1 MKRISPPACWPLC
14 AINSVDTRSRKRN
27 NISHLNVQTAVL
39 GGGVS
44 AEDGAGA
51 IKMDNGLPT
60 SIVIF
65 GASGDLAQ
73 RKLVPS
79 LFNLC
84 RKGRMP
90 KQFRI
95 VGYGNTAFTDDQFRA
110 HLEEG
115 VKQFASFEFKTDE
128 WSTFASSLT
137 YQQGRYTDLA
147 DFKILSGVL
156 SEWEKGSGNRIY
168 YMATPPG
175 VFPNIIDLLGL
186 TSQLDETKGWR
197 RVVIEKPFGTDL
209 ASAHSLNEQIHK
221 TLNERQIYRIDHYLG
236 KETVQNILV
245 TRFANTIFEPLWNRN
260 YIDHVE
266 ITVAEQ
272 VGVEHRA
279 RFYDGIGV
287 VRDMFQN
294 HLLQLV
300 TLVAMEPPASFD
312 ATALRNEKVK
322 VLSSIRPMKE
332 EDVIQNTIRAQYK
345 GYRAEDGVKAESTT
359 PTYAAVKLQIDNW
372 RWQGVPFY
380 LRSGKKLKEKVSQV
394 TIEFKE
400 PPHMLFPNT
409 KEHITPNMLVLYL
422 QPDEGVHWRFEA
434 KVPDTVS
441 QLRSVDM
448 EFHYADSF
456 GTTAIPES
464 YERLLLD
471 TLTGDASLFTRA
483 DEVETAWGIIDPIIS
498 AWDSPSKNLP
508 LAFYEPNSWGPD
520 EADKLLTR
528 DKRTWSTW
536 DGRKE

>member
-1 MKRISPPACWPLC
+1 M
-14 AINSVDTRSRKRN
+14 N
-27 NISHLNVQTAVL
+27 NN
-39 GGGVS
+39 
-44 AEDGAGA
+44 
-51 IKMDNGLPT
+51 LPV

-65 GASGDLAQ
+65 GASGDLTQ

-79 LFNLC
+79 LFNLF
-84 RKGRMP
+84 RKERVP

-95 VGYGNTAFTDDQFRA
+95 VGYGNTAFTDEQFRA

-115 VKQFASFEFKTDE
+115 MKEFASYKYSEKE
-128 WSTFASSLT
+128 WDDFASNLS

-147 DFKILSGVL
+147 DFKKLGTL
-156 SEWEKGSGNRIY
+156 LKTWEKEAGNRIY
-168 YMATPPG
+168 YMATPPD

-186 TSQLDETKGWR
+186 TDQLDEKNGWR

-209 ASAHSLNEQIHK
+209 ESARSLNAQIHK

-245 TRFANTIFEPLWNRN
+245 SRFANTIFEPLWNRN

-279 RFYDGIGV
+279 RFYDQVGV
-287 VRDMFQN
+287 LRDMFQN

-300 TLVAMEPPASFD
+300 SLVAMEPPVSFD

-322 VLSSIRPMKE
+322 VLSAIQPMRE
-332 EDVIQNTIRAQYK
+332 EDVPRRTVRAQYK
-345 GYRAEDGVKAESTT
+345 GYREEEGVDKQSVT
-359 PTYAAVKLQIDNW
+359 PTYAAVRLQIDNW

-380 LRSGKKLKEKVSQV
+380 LRSGKSLKEKLSQV

-400 PPHMLFPNT
+400 PPHLLFPHSESLM
-409 KEHITPNMLVLYL
+409 KPNMLVLYL
-422 QPDEGVHWRFEA
+422 QPDEGMHLRFEA
-434 KVPDTVS
+434 KEPDTVS
-441 QLRSVDM
+441 QMRSVDM

-456 GTTAIPES
+456 GKTAIPEA

-471 TLTGDASLFTRA
+471 TITGDASLFTRA
-483 DEVETAWGIIDPIIS
+483 DEVETAWGVIDPIIRT
-498 AWDSPSKNLP
+498 WEDSSSKQS
-508 LAFYEPNSWGPD
+508 LASYEPGSWGPK
-520 EADKLLTR
+520 EADKLLAQENR
-528 DKRTWSTW
+528 KWSTW

>member
-1 MKRISPPACWPLC
+1 
-14 AINSVDTRSRKRN
+14 
-27 NISHLNVQTAVL
+27 
-39 GGGVS
+39 
-44 AEDGAGA
+44 
-51 IKMDNGLPT
+51 MDNGLPI

-65 GASGDLAQ
+65 GASGDLTQ

-84 RKGRMP
+84 RKGRVP

-95 VGYGNTAFTDDQFRA
+95 VGYGNTAFSDEEFRA

-115 VKQFASFEFKTDE
+115 VKQFASFEFEREE
-128 WSTFASSLT
+128 WNAFAPNLA
-137 YQQGRYTDLA
+137 YLQGRYTDLA
-147 DFKILSGVL
+147 DFKRLAAFL
-156 SEWEKGSGNRIY
+156 KDWETGSGNRIY

-186 TSQLDETKGWR
+186 TGQLTENGGWR

-209 ASAHSLNEQIHK
+209 ASARSLNEQIHK

-279 RFYDGIGV
+279 RFYDHVGV
-287 VRDMFQN
+287 MRDMFQN
-294 HLLQLV
+294 HLLQLA

-312 ATALRNEKVK
+312 ANALRNEKVK
-322 VLSSIRPMKE
+322 VLSSIHPMKPE
-332 EDVIQNTIRAQYK
+332 QVAQRTIRAQYQ
-345 GYRAEDGVKAESTT
+345 GYREEEGVDSQSMT

-380 LRSGKKLKEKVSQV
+380 LRSGKRLKEKLSQI

-400 PPHMLFPNT
+400 PPHMLFPS
-409 KEHITPNMLVLYL
+409 KDDRLTPNMLVLYL
-422 QPDEGVHWRFEA
+422 QPDEGIHWRFEA
-434 KVPDTVS
+434 KVPDTIADM
-441 QLRSVDM
+441 RSVDM

-456 GTTAIPES
+456 GKTAIPEA

-471 TLTGDASLFTRA
+471 TITGDASLFTRA
-483 DEVETAWGIIDPIIS
+483 DEVETAWGLIDPILE
-498 AWDSPSKNLP
+498 AWELQDQP
-508 LAFYEPNSWGPD
+508 LAFYEPDSRGPI
-520 EADKLLTR
+520 EADDLLAR
-528 DKRTWSTW
+528 DKRKWSTW
-536 DGRKE
+536 DGRVE

>member
-1 MKRISPPACWPLC
+1 
-14 AINSVDTRSRKRN
+14 
-27 NISHLNVQTAVL
+27 
-39 GGGVS
+39 
-44 AEDGAGA
+44 
-51 IKMDNGLPT
+51 MDNGLPT

-65 GASGDLAQ
+65 GASGDLTQ

-79 LFNLC
+79 LFNLY

-95 VGYGNTAFTDDQFRA
+95 VGYGNTAFSDDQFRA

-115 VKQFASFEFKTDE
+115 VKQFASFEFKVAE
-128 WSTFASSLT
+128 WSAFASNLA

-147 DFKILSGVL
+147 DFKKLGTL
-156 SEWEKGSGNRIY
+156 LKNWEISSGNRIY

-186 TSQLDETKGWR
+186 TDQLTEYNGWR
-197 RVVIEKPFGTDL
+197 RVVIEKPFGTDF
-209 ASAHSLNEQIHK
+209 ASARSLNEQIHK
-221 TLNERQIYRIDHYLG
+221 TLNENQIYRIDHYLG

-294 HLLQLV
+294 HLLQLT

-322 VLSSIRPMKE
+322 VLSSIRPMQAE
-332 EDVIQNTIRAQYK
+332 EVLQNAVRAQYK
-345 GYRAEDGVKAESTT
+345 GYLNEEGVDPASTT
-359 PTYAAVKLQIDNW
+359 PTYAAVRLQIDNW

-380 LRSGKKLKEKVSQV
+380 LRSGKKLKEKLSQI

-400 PPHMLFPNT
+400 PPHLLFPNT

-434 KVPDTVS
+434 KVPDTIA

-456 GTTAIPES
+456 GKTAIPES

-483 DEVETAWGIIDPIIS
+483 DEVETAWGLIDPIMET
-498 AWDSPSKNLP
+498 WDANKQHLP
-508 LAFYEPNSWGPD
+508 QYEPGSWGPA
-520 EADKLLTR
+520 EADTLLTR
-528 DKRTWSTW
+528 DQRKWSTW